1 MANSRIATSSILQG
15 FPKSRSMLAGNSA
28 FYPGDFDSIAT
39 VDVGSGGAST
49 ISFASI
55 PSGYSH
61 LQIRWYAQQLTN
73 NTMLNIK
80 VNSDTGTNYT
90 IHSVNGNGTSV
101 GANYAAPVQF
111 IRQLRA
117 YGVSD
122 KANNCSVGII
132 DISDYA
138 NTSKYKTFR
147 MVGGTDT
154 GAGNGSAE
162 FESGMWMSTSA
173 ITQLDLNATYNFT
186 QYSSFAL
193 YGIK

>member
-1 MANSRIATSSILQG
+1 
-15 FPKSRSMLAGNSA
+15 MLLGNDA
-28 FYPGDFDSIAT
+28 FNPGNFESIAT
-39 VDVGSGGAST
+39 VNVGSGGAST
-49 ISFASI
+49 ISFTSI
-55 PSGYSH
+55 PSGYTH

-73 NTMLNIK
+73 NTMLNVK

-101 GANYAAPVQF
+101 GANYATSVQF

-117 YGVSD
+117 YGISD

-132 DISDYA
+132 DIADYT
-138 NTSKYKTFR
+138 NTNKYKTFR

-162 FESGMWMSTSA
+162 FESGMWMSTSV
-173 ITQLDLNATYNFT
+173 ITQLDLNATNNFT

>member
-1 MANSRIATSSILQG
+1 MAVTKISNSRITSFNKYDS
-15 FPKSRSMLAGNSA
+15 FLAGNNAYS
-28 FYPGDFDSIAT
+28 PSDFDSIAT
-39 VDVGSGGAST
+39 VNVGSGGASN
-49 ISFASI
+49 ISFTSI

-73 NTMLNIK
+73 NTMLNVK

-90 IHSVNGNGTSV
+90 IHSLNGNGSSV
-101 GANYAAPVQF
+101 GANYATPVQF

-132 DISDYA
+132 DIFDYA
-138 NTSKYKTFR
+138 NTNKYKTFR

-154 GAGNGSAE
+154 ATTGTGSAE
-162 FESGMWMSTSA
+162 IESGMWMSTSA
-173 ITQLDLNATYNFT
+173 ITQLDLNVSYNFT

>member
-1 MANSRIATSSILQG
+1 MAVTRLNSGSS
-15 FPKSRSMLAGNSA
+15 FKSLVKADSFLAGNTA
-28 FYPGDFDSIAT
+28 FYPGDYDSIAT
-39 VDVGSGGAST
+39 VNVGSGGAST
-49 ISFASI
+49 ISFTSI
-55 PSGYSH
+55 PSGYTH

-73 NTMLNIK
+73 NTMLNVK

-101 GANYAAPVQF
+101 GANYATPVQF

-132 DISDYA
+132 DIADYT
-138 NTSKYKTFR
+138 NTNKYKTFR

-162 FESGMWMSTSA
+162 FESGMWMSTSV
-173 ITQLDLNATYNFT
+173 ITQLDLNATNNFT